1 MSNARRPEL
10 DFLHSWAVV
19 LPTFK
24 SEESLGY
31 KFGSVKAFIKRL
43 TCVNQKCLLRSLVMQ
58 LVVKLLEPTWTSGFR
73 WRRFFQSPQIHEQ
86 NTQKYF
92 LQFIAFSLYMS
103 RADYLTMSI
112 NINFS
117 FILNEKFV
125 FSGFERLVN
134 IVPET
139 INNDNNNNDFN
150 SFDEN
155 TYQKLQRWRTSY

>member
-1 MSNARRPEL
+1 M
-10 DFLHSWAVV
+10 
-19 LPTFK
+19 
-24 SEESLGY
+24 
-31 KFGSVKAFIKRL
+31 
-43 TCVNQKCLLRSLVMQ
+43 
-58 LVVKLLEPTWTSGFR
+58 KLLEPTWTSGFR

-117 FILNEKFV
+117 FILNETFV

>member
-1 MSNARRPEL
+1 
-10 DFLHSWAVV
+10 
-19 LPTFK
+19 
-24 SEESLGY
+24 
-31 KFGSVKAFIKRL
+31 
-43 TCVNQKCLLRSLVMQ
+43 MQ